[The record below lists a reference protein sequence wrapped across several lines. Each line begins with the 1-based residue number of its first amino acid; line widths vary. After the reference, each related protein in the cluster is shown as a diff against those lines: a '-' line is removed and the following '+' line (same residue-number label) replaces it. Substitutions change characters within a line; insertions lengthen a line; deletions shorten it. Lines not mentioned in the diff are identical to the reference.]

1 VTKTTGAQNDIVL
14 ASALARDMVTRW
26 GMSDRL
32 GMVQLAPRENP
43 FLASVDEFPAGRP
56 YSETT
61 AAAVDAEVHRI
72 ISESRDEAL
81 RLLRQHRRELDA
93 LAAALLDRETVD
105 EQDILAVTGLP
116 AAPALNMEKLS
127 SSGPQ

>member
-1 VTKTTGAQNDIVL
+1 
-14 ASALARDMVTRW
+14 MVTRW

-43 FLASVDEFPAGRP
+43 YLAMVDEFPAGKP

-61 AAAVDAEVHRI
+61 AATVDAEVQRI
-72 ISESRDEAL
+72 ITESHDEAL

-105 EQDILAVTGLP
+105 EQDILSVTGLP

-127 SSGPQ
+127 TNGPA